1 MSVPSLTADQQAGW
15 RDDGYLVM
23 PDFVEPSQVEALT
36 ARVGEMVADL
46 ARSPGEAATIFS
58 TTQKS
63 HAQDRYFLDSGDKVR
78 AFFEEGAFDDYGRL
92 LVPMDRALNKLG
104 HAMHDL
110 DPVFDR
116 FSRTPQM
123 AALAADL
130 GFVDPLLVQSM
141 VIFKPPHI
149 GGEVVCHC
157 DHAFL
162 WTEPQTVT
170 GFWFALQDATVENG
184 CMWAI
189 PGGQAGPARTR
200 FRLEG
205 AGTTTDVFDPTPY
218 DMDLLV
224 PLEVQAGTLIA
235 FSGLLPHWS
244 PPNTS
249 DRARLAYTL
258 HIIDAAADYPADNW
272 LQRGADLPLRGFV

>member
-1 MSVPSLTADQQAGW
+1 
-15 RDDGYLVM
+15 
-23 PDFVEPSQVEALT
+23 
-36 ARVGEMVADL
+36 
-46 ARSPGEAATIFS
+46 
-58 TTQKS
+58 
-63 HAQDRYFLDSGDKVR
+63 
-78 AFFEEGAFDDYGRL
+78 
-92 LVPMDRALNKLG
+92 
-104 HAMHDL
+104 
-110 DPVFDR
+110 
-116 FSRTPQM
+116 
-123 AALAADL
+123 
-130 GFVDPLLVQSM
+130 
-141 VIFKPPHI
+141 
-149 GGEVVCHC
+149 
-157 DHAFL
+157 
-162 WTEPQTVT
+162 
-170 GFWFALQDATVENG
+170 
-184 CMWAI
+184 MWAI

>member
-1 MSVPSLTADQQAGW
+1 
-15 RDDGYLVM
+15 
-23 PDFVEPSQVEALT
+23 
-36 ARVGEMVADL
+36 
-46 ARSPGEAATIFS
+46 
-58 TTQKS
+58 
-63 HAQDRYFLDSGDKVR
+63 
-78 AFFEEGAFDDYGRL
+78 
-92 LVPMDRALNKLG
+92 MDRALNKLG